1 METFIGLVVIAI
13 IGLCIYWA
21 GGFGNFICWIIGIVL
36 LIMAVIL
43 TVKACKT
50 IHYKRIE
57 RSNKKREQQSRDN
70 RDKIE
75 NNLIQEYAA
84 SRELRKAL
92 NVILQGNMSNRPSE
106 ITISSREI
114 IAIYGNL
121 INNKRVCYA
130 FLEHRV
136 EPPAFVDRDSW
147 YQPRPI
153 MAMGWAVIRVLNN
166 DYEMTSY
173 SSGEMVFLELKPDR
187 HF

>member
-1 METFIGLVVIAI
+1 MEAFIGLVVIAI

-43 TVKACKT
+43 IIKVCKT

-57 RSNKKREQQSRDN
+57 RYNKKREEQSRDN

-106 ITISSREI
+106 ITISSRGI

-121 INNKRVCYA
+121 INNKRVCYD
-130 FLEHRV
+130 FL
-136 EPPAFVDRDSW
+136 
-147 YQPRPI
+147 
-153 MAMGWAVIRVLNN
+153 GNL
-166 DYEMTSY
+166 
-173 SSGEMVFLELKPDR
+173 
-187 HF
+187 